1 MISVCF
7 QGKPFNPTL
16 IQICVPTTNV
26 KEIEVDRFCGDL
38 QDLLEFTPKKDVF
51 FIIGDWNAKERWQEI
66 PGVTGLG
73 VQNEAVQSLN
83 RVLSREHTGH
93 SKYPFSTIQGTTLQM
108 DITKWSIQKSDY
120 VLSAEDGE
128 ALYSQQK
135 EDLELT
141 MAQIMGSLLQNSG
154 LN

>member
-1 MISVCF
+1 MK
-7 QGKPFNPTL
+7 QGK
-16 IQICVPTTNV
+16 
-26 KEIEVDRFCGDL
+26 GY
-38 QDLLEFTPKKDVF
+38 
-51 FIIGDWNAKERWQEI
+51 
-66 PGVTGLG
+66 
-73 VQNEAVQSLN
+73 

-93 SKYPFSTIQGTTLQM
+93 SKYPFSTIQGTALQM

-141 MAQIMGSLLQNSG
+141 MVQTMNSLLQNSG

>member
-1 MISVCF
+1 MELT
-7 QGKPFNPTL
+7 GKF
-16 IQICVPTTNV
+16 
-26 KEIEVDRFCGDL
+26 
-38 QDLLEFTPKKDVF
+38 
-51 FIIGDWNAKERWQEI
+51 
-66 PGVTGLG
+66 GLR
-73 VQNEAVQSLN
+73 VQNKAGQRLTEFYQENA
-83 RVLSREHTGH
+83 GH
-93 SKYPFSTIQGTTLQM
+93 SKHPLPTPQEITLHM